1 VFPVKKSDIACISE
15 AFSEIPVID
24 PMLVIA
30 AVIPL
35 AELLLILEPV
45 VP

>member
-1 VFPVKKSDIACISE
+1 VLPVRKSDIAWISV
-15 AFSEIPVID
+15 AFREIPVID